1 MKGVKI
7 RASTRG
13 QFSDDAYMVPSAH
26 KAPTSRTYSMRDL
39 CYEVGTSS

>member
-13 QFSDDAYMVPSAH
+13 QFSDDADTEARIMPSRWLLHLVKRLA
-26 KAPTSRTYSMRDL
+26 
-39 CYEVGTSS
+39 VGWIFGII